1 MFVLSK
7 SDIIETMTWKEYFL
21 EITQIP
27 RPSGKEEK
35 IRGYLIRFAEERKF
49 PYSVDRVGNL
59 SIDIPAAAG
68 FETHAGVLIQGHM
81 DMVCVKTE
89 TSSVN
94 FERDPIPVIDDGKRL
109 SADGTSLGADNGIA
123 LALALAL
130 CDDPE
135 VVHPPL
141 RLLFTVCEEE
151 GLSGAAAL
159 PSETLIFDRL
169 INLDSEEDGVIIVGC
184 AGGATFCGR
193 RKIRRQKGTH
203 RAFFRVELSGLPGGH
218 SGSDID
224 KNRPNAIVAV
234 AEALTSVNRTSSIQ
248 LVSFEGGEKHNVIP
262 SRSSAVINTDL
273 TAAELQRQLS
283 DVLPKEA
290 ELKISPVPETECFST
305 KESET
310 LLRLLTS
317 LPNGVESMSSRFQN
331 TVETSANVAIVHCG
345 DFDEI
350 QATVS
355 VRSLTADGLNSIKKK
370 TTAVFADC
378 GFHAEK
384 IDEYPMWEPASCSPL
399 SELTQAAFRKMTGR
413 LPQIAVI
420 HAGLECGIFASLKPQ
435 LDMVSFGPQMENV
448 HSVNEFLDIASADRT
463 YNVLKTLLSLC

>member
-1 MFVLSK
+1 
-7 SDIIETMTWKEYFL
+7 MTWKEYFL
-21 EITQIP
+21 EITRIP

-35 IRGYLIRFAEERKF
+35 IRGYLIRFAEKRKF

-151 GLSGAAAL
+151 GLCGAAAL
-159 PSETLIFDRL
+159 HPEAFRYNRL
-169 INLDSEEDGVIIVGC
+169 INLDSEEDAVIYAGC
-184 AGGATFCGR
+184 AGGLTLCGR
-193 RKIRRQKGTH
+193 RQRTAAAAGERGGGRFYKMS
-203 RAFFRVELSGLPGGH
+203 LSGLPGGH
-218 SGSDID
+218 SGSDIHQ
-224 KNRPNAIVAV
+224 NRPNAIV
-234 AEALTSVNRTSSIQ
+234 EAAKIIRDLGGRAPLQ
-248 LVSFEGGEKHNVIP
+248 LCSLNGGEKHNVIP
-262 SRSSAVINTDL
+262 SQAEAVFASELSGSEIEAVLSGVRDGLPAGAALTLSGTGEEHSLDES
-273 TAAELQRQLS
+273 TAAALVAVLTELPCG
-283 DVLPKEA
+283 VIE
-290 ELKISPVPETECFST
+290 FSR
-305 KESET
+305 EFE
-310 LLRLLTS
+310 
-317 LPNGVESMSSRFQN
+317 E
-331 TVETSANVAIVHCG
+331 TVETSANPAIVRCG
-345 DFDEI
+345 SDGNSEVI
-350 QATVS
+350 IS
-355 VRSLTADGLNSIKKK
+355 VRSLAAEKLASAAETVR
-370 TTAVFADC
+370 AVFRKH
-378 GFHAEK
+378 GFATEES
-384 IDEYPMWEPASCSPL
+384 DGYPAWTPNPQSPL
-399 SELTQAAFRKMTGR
+399 
-413 LPQIAVI
+413 IALARRAYRENGTKAVVKVI

>member
-1 MFVLSK
+1 
-7 SDIIETMTWKEYFL
+7 MTWKDYFL
-21 EITQIP
+21 EIAKIP

-35 IRGYLIRFAEERKF
+35 IRGYLIRFAEEKKF
-49 PYSVDRVGNL
+49 AHSVDDAGNL
-59 SIDIPAAAG
+59 SIDVPAAAG

-89 TSSVN
+89 TSPVD

-123 LALALAL
+123 LAMALAL
-130 CDDPE
+130 CDDPQA
-135 VVHPPL
+135 VHPPL

-151 GLSGAAAL
+151 GLCGAAAL
-159 PSETLIFDRL
+159 SAETLAFDRL

-193 RKIRRQKGTH
+193 RKIRREKGES
-203 RAFFRVELSGLPGGH
+203 AGFFRIELSGLPGGH
-218 SGSDID
+218 SGSDIG
-224 KNRPNAIVAV
+224 KNRPNAVVALAAAL
-234 AEALTSVNRTSSIQ
+234 AEVNRTSPVRIA
-248 LVSFEGGEKHNVIP
+248 SFEGGDKHNVIP

-370 TTAVFADC
+370 TTAVFAAC
-378 GFHAEK
+378 GFRVEK
-384 IDEYPMWEPASCSPL
+384 TDEYPMWEPASRSPL
-399 SELTQAAFRKMTGR
+399 SELAQTAFRKVTGR
-413 LPQIAVI
+413 PPQIAVI
-420 HAGLECGIFASLKPQ
+420 HAGLECGIFASLKPR
-435 LDMVSFGPQMENV
+435 LDMISFGPQMENV

>member
-1 MFVLSK
+1 
-7 SDIIETMTWKEYFL
+7 
-21 EITQIP
+21 
-27 RPSGKEEK
+27 
-35 IRGYLIRFAEERKF
+35 
-49 PYSVDRVGNL
+49 
-59 SIDIPAAAG
+59 
-68 FETHAGVLIQGHM
+68 M

-193 RKIRRQKGTH
+193 RKISRQKGTH

-234 AEALTSVNRTSSIQ
+234 AEALTSVNRISSIQ
-248 LVSFEGGEKHNVIP
+248 LVSFDGGEKHNVIP

-273 TAAELQRQLS
+273 TAAELQMRLS
-283 DVLPKEA
+283 GFLPKEA
-290 ELKISPVPETECFST
+290 EFRLSPISETECFST

-317 LPNGVESMSSRFQN
+317 LPNGVGTMSRRFAD
-331 TVETSANVAIVHCG
+331 TVETSANVAVVRCKEG
-345 DFDEI
+345 GEV
-350 QATVS
+350 QVTVS
-355 VRSLTADGLNSIKKK
+355 VRSLTAGGLNAVKEK
-370 TTAVFADC
+370 TAAVFAAC
-378 GFHAEK
+378 GFQAEK
-384 IDEYPMWEPASCSPL
+384 TDEYPMWEPASRSPL
-399 SELTQAAFRKMTGR
+399 SELAQTAFRKVTGR
-413 LPQIAVI
+413 PPQIAVI

>member
-1 MFVLSK
+1 
-7 SDIIETMTWKEYFL
+7 MTWKDYFL
-21 EITQIP
+21 EIAKIP

-123 LALALAL
+123 LAMALAL
-130 CDDPE
+130 CDDPQT
-135 VVHPPL
+135 VHPPL

-151 GLSGAAAL
+151 GLCGAAAL
-159 PSETLIFDRL
+159 SAETLAFDRL

-234 AEALTSVNRTSSIQ
+234 AEALTSVNRISSIQ
-248 LVSFEGGEKHNVIP
+248 LVSFEGGDKHNVIP
-262 SRSSAVINTDL
+262 SRSSAVVNTAL
-273 TAAELQRQLS
+273 TAAELQMRLS
-283 DVLPKEA
+283 GFLPKEA
-290 ELKISPVPETECFST
+290 ELKISPVPESECFSL

-317 LPNGVESMSSRFQN
+317 LPNGVGTMSRRFAD
-331 TVETSANVAIVHCG
+331 TVETSANVAVVRCKEG
-345 DFDEI
+345 GEV
-350 QATVS
+350 QVTVS
-355 VRSLTADGLNSIKKK
+355 VRSLTAGGLNAVKEK
-370 TTAVFADC
+370 TAAVFAAC
-378 GFHAEK
+378 GFQAEK
-384 IDEYPMWEPASCSPL
+384 TDEYPMWEPASRSPL
-399 SELTQAAFRKMTGR
+399 SELAQTAFRKVTGR
-413 LPQIAVI
+413 PPQIAVI
-420 HAGLECGIFASLKPQ
+420 HAGLECGIFASLKPR
-435 LDMVSFGPQMENV
+435 LDMISFGPQTENV

>member
-1 MFVLSK
+1 
-7 SDIIETMTWKEYFL
+7 MTWKDYFL
-21 EITQIP
+21 EITRIP

-123 LALALAL
+123 LAMALAL
-130 CDDPE
+130 CDDPQT
-135 VVHPPL
+135 VHPPL

-151 GLSGAAAL
+151 GLCGAAAL
-159 PSETLIFDRL
+159 SAETLAFDRL

-234 AEALTSVNRTSSIQ
+234 AEALTSVNRISSIQ
-248 LVSFEGGEKHNVIP
+248 LVSFEGGDKHNVIP
-262 SRSSAVINTDL
+262 SRSSAVVNTAL
-273 TAAELQRQLS
+273 TAAELQMRLS
-283 DVLPKEA
+283 GFLPKEA
-290 ELKISPVPETECFST
+290 ELKISPVPESECFSL

-317 LPNGVESMSSRFQN
+317 LPNGVGTMSRRFAD
-331 TVETSANVAIVHCG
+331 TVETSANVAVVRCKEG
-345 DFDEI
+345 GEV
-350 QATVS
+350 QVTVS
-355 VRSLTADGLNSIKKK
+355 VRSLTAGGLNAVKEK
-370 TTAVFADC
+370 TAAVFAAC
-378 GFHAEK
+378 GFRAEK
-384 IDEYPMWEPASCSPL
+384 TDEYPMWEPASRSPL
-399 SELTQAAFRKMTGR
+399 SELAQTAFRKVTGR
-413 LPQIAVI
+413 PPQIAVI
-420 HAGLECGIFASLKPQ
+420 HAGLECGIFASLKPR
-435 LDMVSFGPQMENV
+435 LDMISFGPQTENV

>member
-1 MFVLSK
+1 
-7 SDIIETMTWKEYFL
+7 MTWKEYFL
-21 EITQIP
+21 EITRIP

-89 TSSVN
+89 TSAVN

-151 GLSGAAAL
+151 GLCGAAAL
-159 PSETLIFDRL
+159 SAETLAFDRL

-203 RAFFRVELSGLPGGH
+203 RAFFRVEL
-218 SGSDID
+218 
-224 KNRPNAIVAV
+224 RPNAIVAV
-234 AEALTSVNRTSSIQ
+234 AEALTSVNRISSIQ
-248 LVSFEGGEKHNVIP
+248 LVSFDGGEKHNVIP

-350 QATVS
+350 QTTVS

>member
-1 MFVLSK
+1 MN
-7 SDIIETMTWKEYFL
+7 WKERFL
-21 EITQIP
+21 EITKIP
-27 RPSGKEEK
+27 RPSGKEDA
-35 IRGYLIRFAEERKF
+35 ICAYLIDFAEKNGF
-49 PYSVDRVGNL
+49 AWQTDDAGNL
-59 SIDIPAAAG
+59 MIDVPATAG
-68 FETHAGVLIQGHM
+68 YENHPGVVIQGHT
-81 DMVCVKTE
+81 DMVCVKTAD
-89 TSSVN
+89 SPVN
-94 FERDPIPVIDDGKRL
+94 FETDPIPVVEKEGRL
-109 SADGTSLGADNGIA
+109 CADGTSLGADNGVA
-123 LALALAL
+123 LAYAAAL
-130 CDDPE
+130 CEDSTA
-135 VVHPPL
+135 VHPAL
-141 RLLFTVCEEE
+141 RLLLTRCEEE
-151 GLSGAAAL
+151 GLCGAAAL
-159 PSETLIFDRL
+159 RPEAFRYNRL
-169 INLDSEEDGVIIVGC
+169 INLDSEEDAVIYAGC

-218 SGSDID
+218 SGSDIG

-234 AEALTSVNRTSSIQ
+234 AEALTSVNRISSIQ

-290 ELKISPVPETECFST
+290 ELKISPVPESECFSL

-384 IDEYPMWEPASCSPL
+384 IDEYPMWEPAFRSPL

-413 LPQIAVI
+413 SPQIAVI

-448 HSVNEFLDIASADRT
+448 HSINEFLDIASADRT